1 MDSTQRKLTAKQQR
15 FVEEYIVDLNAT
27 KAAIR
32 AGYSVKSARQIGA
45 ENLSKPYIQAAIQ
58 EAMDR
63 RAVRTDITADDVLAE
78 LAKIGFANLEDY
90 IRVSKDGD
98 PYVDLSAMTR
108 EQAAAISEVSVED
121 FPEGRGKDA
130 RMVRKVRVKFH
141 DKKSALVDI
150 GKHLGMFKTKVEV
163 SGPDGGPLEVDDLK
177 GLSNKELEERLRLI
191 RAAGGSGINE

>member
-191 RAAGGSGINE
+191 RAAGGSGNHE